1 MFKFVILLKNVAI
14 VDEKIEMN
22 CAFRCRNLCDTINVL

>member
-1 MFKFVILLKNVAI
+1 MFKFVMPFKKVAI

-22 CAFRCRNLCDTINVL
+22 CAFRCRNLCDTTNVL